1 MPASQDPFV
10 FPASQHSK
18 HGAGK
23 AKPAMRKASMVHN
36 PIHQKVTKK
45 RKMTCRATSGGRMP
59 STISIAA
66 LRRSGRL
73 HKMQE

>member
-10 FPASQHSK
+10 FPASQHSQR
-18 HGAGK
+18 GAGK

-45 RKMTCRATSGGRMP
+45 RKMTCRATSGGPMP
-59 STISIAA
+59 STITNAT
-66 LRRSGRL
+66 LRRSSRL